1 MDKKIETGNIGVTEH
16 KTFEQAQTA
25 AYAESAN
32 TGGFTFPVIKF
43 RQGTRMFLSGAFQI
57 SFVVTRLAAM
67 SVTKGD
73 SVMKASMAMNRPLDD
88 KHAKVIAEYLRENT
102 GKKYIMPPLT
112 LNVQERINLHTI
124 ETPSSFAAG
133 YLAIPADVTLAITDG
148 QHRVRGILNLLTE
161 LKNTNP
167 EAYTKL
173 SQDSIAV
180 MITCEH
186 EKTQIHQDF
195 ADCSKTKALPSSL
208 LSLYD
213 TRNPANRLVYDLE
226 QNCPLFSGRIDP
238 TSKTLSKKS
247 VHLFLANQ
255 LRQLIKHLLYK
266 RNISDSDFDKKAR
279 EDFGA
284 DAEYANHLKL
294 YVDYVNHVTNIIP
307 VLKQISQLP
316 TDSPERGQI
325 PKFREAGWVCLT
337 ATGLNILG
345 SIGHEL
351 LTHFTKDWQK
361 YADKLA
367 DVDWRRSADI
377 WQGNII
383 SAGRMNTQTMPLKDA
398 VNKVRA
404 VIGLSDAELENKELF
419 EK

>member
-1 MDKKIETGNIGVTEH
+1 MSEKIETGNIGVTEH
-16 KTFEQAQTA
+16 KTFEQAQIA

-57 SFVVTRLAAM
+57 SFVVTRLASM
-67 SVTKGD
+67 SVVKGD

-88 KHAKVIAEYLRENT
+88 RHAKVIAEYLRENI

-112 LNVQERINLHTI
+112 LNVQEHINLHTI
-124 ETPSSFAAG
+124 ETSSSFAAG

-148 QHRVRGILNLLTE
+148 QHRVRGILNLLNE
-161 LKNTNP
+161 LRSTNQ
-167 EAYTKL
+167 EAYNKL
-173 SQDSIAV
+173 AQDSIAV

-186 EKTQIHQDF
+186 ERTQIHQDF

-226 QNCPLFSGRIDP
+226 QKCPLFTGRIDP
-238 TSKTLSKKS
+238 TGKTLSKKS

-266 RNISDSDFDKKAR
+266 RNVSDSDFDRKAR

-284 DAEYANHLKL
+284 DTEYANHVKL
-294 YVDYVNHVTNIIP
+294 YVDYVNHITNIIP

-316 TDSPERGQI
+316 TDTPERGQI
-325 PKFREAGWVCLT
+325 PKLREAGWVCLT
-337 ATGLNILG
+337 ATGLNIIG
-345 SIGHEL
+345 SIGNEL

-367 DVDWRRSADI
+367 DIDWRRSAEI

-383 SAGRMNTQTMPLKDA
+383 SSGRMNTQTMPLKDA
-398 VNKVRA
+398 VDKVRN
-404 VIGLSDAELENKELF
+404 VIGLSDADYENKELF